1 MRLLIAAIACWGL
14 GCAGVAANAPVTD
27 FRPSDAAL
35 FDNAVDM
42 VASPVIV
49 EGEWSGAFERRVAR
63 ADLIAE
69 VRVQSLS
76 SELIKRR
83 SAYRLD
89 VKVKSRLKGSS
100 TRELAL
106 RVSDDV
112 PGYRSVQANEDRLL
126 EDSFIAFVK
135 WEANAAASE
144 LIAHWHLSPD
154 TDAVRD
160 KIEYLLRNPAPDPHA
175 SVEVVEP

>member
-1 MRLLIAAIACWGL
+1 MACWGF
-14 GCAGVAANAPVTD
+14 GCAAVAANAPASA

-35 FDNAVDM
+35 FDNAVDT
-42 VASPVIV
+42 VANPAIV

-63 ADLIAE
+63 ADLIAQ

-89 VKVKSRLKGSS
+89 VKVRDRLKGSS

-112 PGYRSVQANEDRLL
+112 PGYRTVQVNEDRLL

-135 WEANAAASE
+135 WEADPAASE
-144 LIAHWHLSPD
+144 PIAHWHLSPD
-154 TDAVRD
+154 TGAVRD
-160 KIEYLLRNPAPDPHA
+160 KIEYVLRNPAPDPHTT
-175 SVEVVEP
+175 VEVVEP